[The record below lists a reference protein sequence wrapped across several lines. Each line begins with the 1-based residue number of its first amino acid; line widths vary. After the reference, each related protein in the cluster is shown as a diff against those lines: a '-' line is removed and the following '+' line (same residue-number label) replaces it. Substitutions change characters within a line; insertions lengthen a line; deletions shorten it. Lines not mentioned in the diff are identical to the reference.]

1 MTLTAVPKINEP
13 QTAIKVL
20 KTTAMVKKEELPPPA
35 GGASPPSRSLIDIG
49 PSSFLTSPSRRE
61 AVMSPPFELSLPI
74 ILFC

>member
-35 GGASPPSRSLIDIG
+35 GGASPPSRSLMDIG
-49 PSSFLTSPSRRE
+49 PSSSLTSP
-61 AVMSPPFELSLPI
+61 
-74 ILFC
+74 

>member
-20 KTTAMVKKEELPPPA
+20 KTTTTVKPPPV